1 MTRLAAITKGGLAVP
16 GKAVTAAMER
26 NAVSSKWRKKK
37 GHNGPSAAHPEP
49 SESRSPM
56 SQSGTSVLEPS
67 TPEQTQLHEPSHA
80 RQRASLGVAMLG
92 FFVVALDA
100 QIVNVALPD
109 IGNNLGGGLSGL
121 QWVVTGYTLTFSSL
135 LLFAGTLSDRIG
147 ARRAYGLGMAIF
159 VVASAACGFAP
170 SLAVL
175 IAARVAQGVG
185 AALITPTSLA
195 LIREAYDDARQRAKA
210 VAYWALGGSVA
221 AAAGPIL
228 GGLLTELNWR
238 IIFFINLPVG
248 IVALVLL
255 SRVAVSPRRTH
266 PFDVVGQLAALV
278 ALVGFTFAIIEGGS
292 RGFAQPEIVAS
303 FVLAAL
309 GAIAFLVSQARGK
322 HPMVPLD
329 LFRARPVV
337 ISLAAAFITMAGF
350 YGVVFVQS
358 LYFQQ
363 VRDASALATGLL
375 FLPMTAMV
383 AILNPTAAK
392 VALRFGSRVPII
404 GGQILMVLG
413 LLGLALAPVDLPL
426 WAISLL
432 MVPVGVGGS
441 FTVPPLTSLLL
452 DAVPAP
458 RAGTASGVLNTARQ
472 VGGSMGVAASG
483 AVIAHMA
490 GFMPGL
496 RTSLIA
502 LAVLIAVTGALSFLL
517 PQGHEEQTA

>member
-1 MTRLAAITKGGLAVP
+1 MPSTASSVTSQPGSHVSARGAAETAESAEGAVSAGAAETAREAASPSSLVRDLNRLAP
-16 GKAVTAAMER
+16 
-26 NAVSSKWRKKK
+26 
-37 GHNGPSAAHPEP
+37 
-49 SESRSPM
+49 
-56 SQSGTSVLEPS
+56 
-67 TPEQTQLHEPSHA
+67 
-80 RQRASLGVAMLG
+80 LGVAMLG

-100 QIVNVALPD
+100 QIVNVALAD
-109 IGNNLGGGLSGL
+109 MGAALGGGLSGL

-147 ARRAYGLGMAIF
+147 ARRGYGLGMGIF
-159 VVASAACGFAP
+159 VLASAVCGFAP
-170 SLAVL
+170 TLPALV
-175 IAARVAQGVG
+175 AARIAQGVG

-195 LIREAYDDARQRAKA
+195 LIRVAYEDARERAKA

-228 GGLLTELNWR
+228 GGALTQLDWR

-248 IVALVLL
+248 GLALALL
-255 SRVAVSPRRTH
+255 ARVPDSSRRAH
-266 PFDVVGQLAALV
+266 AFDQVGQVTALA
-278 ALVGFTFAIIEGGS
+278 ALVGFTYGVIEGGS
-292 RGFAQPEIVAS
+292 RAYSTPDVIAA
-303 FVLAAL
+303 FVLAAV
-309 GAIAFLVSQARGK
+309 GAVGFVASQARGR

-329 LFRARPVV
+329 MFRGRPVM

-363 VRDASALATGLL
+363 YRGASPLETGLL
-375 FLPMTAMV
+375 FLPMTALV

-392 VALRFGSRVPII
+392 VSLRFGSRVPVI
-404 GGQILMVLG
+404 GGQVLMVIG
-413 LLGLALAPVDLPL
+413 LLELALAPADLPL
-426 WAISLL
+426 WAVAAL

-472 VGGSMGVAASG
+472 VGGSMGVAATG
-483 AVIAHMA
+483 AVIAHLSGA
-490 GFMPGL
+490 AGGFMDGL
-496 RTSLIA
+496 RVSLVA
-502 LAVLIAVTGALSFLL
+502 LAVLVVLTTVLSVLL
-517 PQGHEEQTA
+517 PSGEDAAR